1 MMELTPVLDET
12 SGEALYMQL
21 YDYIRTEITAGRIP
35 TSQKLPSIRSL
46 SEYLGVSRTPVA
58 LAYDQL
64 LAEGY
69 IRSQPRSGFFAVEVE
84 KFNSNPTAS
93 DLDRTPIK
101 APILHSY
108 HASQDEQVSYDF
120 GYGRIDLTSFPLT
133 KWRKLMNRVLLP
145 ENSYLLLYGDVQ
157 GELELRAEI
166 AAYLY
171 QNRGV
176 RCSPEQIVVGA
187 GTYHSLDLLFQ
198 LITEDVTH
206 IAVEQAVNDGV
217 HSLLKQFRFTCHPL
231 RLESDG
237 IRIEDLY
244 SSNAQAVYVTPSH
257 QFPFGM
263 TLSVNK
269 RIKLLNWAR
278 ERHVFIIEN
287 DYDGEFRYN
296 GRPIPSLQSLDE
308 HGRVIYA
315 GTFSKSLTPSF
326 RLSYLVLP
334 PVLLE
339 RFRQRKHGYDQ
350 LASPIFQKT
359 LQLFMESGDFGRH
372 MRKMRS
378 LYHKKHDALLH
389 AVQESFQDYADI
401 IGAGSGLHILLQVRN
416 GMSETKLVETA
427 MQAGVKVYP
436 TSKYALEAGFKEEAT
451 VLLGFGGLS
460 EMEIREGIVR
470 LKLAWSVPSPTD
482 RQG

>member
-1 MMELTPVLDET
+1 MEFTLILDE
-12 SGEALYMQL
+12 SSNEPLYMQL
-21 YDYIRTEITAGRIP
+21 YDYIRKEIASGRIA
-35 TSQKLPSIRSL
+35 TNQKLPSIRSL
-46 SEYLGVSRTPVA
+46 SEYLRISRTPVA

-84 KFNSNPTAS
+84 HFKSSPPAK
-93 DLDRTPIK
+93 DLDRSLVE
-101 APILHSY
+101 APSVLHSY
-108 HASQDEQVSYDF
+108 HASQNEQVDYDF
-120 GYGRIDLTSFPLT
+120 AYGRIDLSSFPLT
-133 KWRKLMNRVLLP
+133 KWRKLMNHVLLP
-145 ENSYLLLYGDVQ
+145 ENSRLLLYGDVQ

-166 AAYLY
+166 AAYLH

-198 LITEDVTH
+198 LIKEDVTH

-217 HSLLKQFRFTCHPL
+217 HTLLKQFRFTCHPL

-237 IRIEDLY
+237 IRIEDVY
-244 SSNAQAVYVTPSH
+244 DSSAQAVYVTPSH

-278 ERHVFIIEN
+278 ERQVFIIEN

-315 GTFSKSLTPSF
+315 GTFSKALTPAF

-339 RFRQRKHGYDQ
+339 RFRQRKISYDQ

-359 LQLFMESGDFGRH
+359 LQLFMKTGDFSRH

-378 LYHKKHDALLH
+378 LYHKKHDALLQ
-389 AVQESFQDYADI
+389 AVHEEFQHNVDI
-401 IGAGSGLHILLQVRN
+401 IGAGSGLHILLQVNNWMR
-416 GMSETKLVETA
+416 EIELVETA
-427 MQAGVKVYP
+427 RKAGVKVYP
-436 TSKYALEAGFKEEAT
+436 TSNYALEARFKEETT

-460 EMEIREGIVR
+460 EVEIRAGVH
-470 LKLAWSVPSPTD
+470 LLGQAWGHSGTT
-482 RQG
+482 